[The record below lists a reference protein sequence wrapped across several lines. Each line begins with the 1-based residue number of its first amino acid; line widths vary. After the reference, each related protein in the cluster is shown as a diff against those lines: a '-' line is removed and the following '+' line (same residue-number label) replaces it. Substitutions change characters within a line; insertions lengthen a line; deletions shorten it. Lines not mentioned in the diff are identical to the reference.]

1 MRYSLTYFASYV
13 FSLLGN
19 SIAAIAL
26 PLVVLQST
34 GSVLGAGTVA
44 AATAIPAF
52 LAGIFMGVV
61 IDRINRRTSSVVT
74 DMLSAAA
81 VAALP
86 FIDLFTDLSV
96 GLFVLFGVLGS
107 LGDIPGQTAREALL
121 PAIVARS
128 GLSKERLLGIRE
140 SIGAGVLVVG
150 PAIAGTLVALLEGSS
165 VLWVTAGTSLVAAL
179 ITFTIPRRL
188 GAITAATD
196 ASDASAPRS
205 AVHQFREG
213 WSTLV
218 RSRILLLLTAIS
230 LVSGVVLASFQGL
243 VLPVHFTVVD
253 ETALLGFVLSALAV
267 GLLIGS
273 GIYAVLAKPGG
284 ARAAWLRTGM
294 IGATA
299 GFLVIA
305 TLHSTPLILIG
316 AFVVGLGSGLFGGLL
331 GVLSLEHIPDTL
343 RGRVM
348 GTQNALLS
356 LAPGI
361 GIMGA
366 AALTEA
372 WSLQG
377 AAVVIAALW
386 AVLTVVALLAA
397 RPRDL
402 RPVVAQAP
410 VDHPSQP
417 GADRQAAR

>member
-19 SIAAIAL
+19 SIAAIAI

-86 FIDLFTDLSV
+86 FIDLFTDLTV
-96 GLFVLFGVLGS
+96 GIFVLFGVIGS

-121 PAIVARS
+121 PAIVAES

-140 SIGAGVLVVG
+140 SIGAAVLVVG

-196 ASDASAPRS
+196 SSAPRG

-213 WSTLV
+213 LSTLV
-218 RSRILLLLTAIS
+218 RSRILILLTAIS
-230 LVSGVVLASFQGL
+230 VVSGVVLASFQGL
-243 VLPVHFTVVD
+243 VLPVHFTAVN

-294 IGATA
+294 IGATL
-299 GFLVIA
+299 GFIVIA
-305 TLHSTPLILIG
+305 TLHSTPLILVG
-316 AFVVGLGSGLFGGLL
+316 AFVVGLASGLFGGLV
-331 GVLSLEHIPDTL
+331 GVLSLEHIPDAM

-377 AAVVIAALW
+377 AAAVIAALW
-386 AVLTVVALLAA
+386 AVLTVVALFTA

-402 RPVVAQAP
+402 RPVVAQSP
-410 VDHPSQP
+410 DEQPSQP
-417 GADRQAAR
+417 GESQQVAR

>member
-19 SIAAIAL
+19 SIASIAI

-44 AATAIPAF
+44 AATAVPAF

-74 DMLSAAA
+74 DLVSAAS

-86 FIDLFTDLSV
+86 FIDLFTDLTV
-96 GLFVLFGVLGS
+96 GIFVLFGVIGS

-121 PAIVARS
+121 PAIVAES

-140 SIGAGVLVVG
+140 SIGAAVLVVG

-179 ITFTIPRRL
+179 ITLTIPRRL
-188 GAITAATD
+188 GAITTVAGTA
-196 ASDASAPRS
+196 APRS

-213 WSTLV
+213 WLV
-218 RSRILLLLTAIS
+218 LMRSRILILLTAIS
-230 LVSGVVLASFQGL
+230 LVSAVVLTGLQGL
-243 VLPVHFTVVD
+243 VLPVHFTAVNQ
-253 ETALLGFVLSALAV
+253 TAMLGFVLSSLAV

-273 GIYAVLAKPGG
+273 GIYAALAKPEGR
-284 ARAAWLRTGM
+284 RAAWLRTGM
-294 IGATA
+294 VGATL
-299 GFLVIA
+299 GFILIA

-316 AFVVGLGSGLFGGLL
+316 AFVVGLASGLFGGLL
-331 GVLSLEHIPDTL
+331 GVLSLEHIPDAL
-343 RGRVM
+343 RGRVI

-356 LAPGI
+356 LAPAI

-377 AAVVIAALW
+377 AVAVIAALW
-386 AVLTVVALLAA
+386 AVMTVVALVIM
-397 RPRDL
+397 RPRDI
-402 RPVVAQAP
+402 AP
-410 VDHPSQP
+410 VAAPDVAPDMP
-417 GADRQAAR
+417 EADQRVAR